1 MKKIV
6 LLLLLCSTQL
16 TIAQESTSLD
26 AYRFEEVEGLF
37 LKKPKPIVVFIHTD
51 WCKFCHAMQKN
62 TFSNP
67 EVIALLNEEFYF
79 ISLDGETKESI
90 SFMGAKFTYKPYGSS
105 GTHQIVKELATVEGS
120 ISYPTTAFIDKELG
134 ILFQLQGYIP
144 IKRFLNTL
152 FEIVKKTNKK
162 SFSKYN

>member
-16 TIAQESTSLD
+16 TIAQETTSLH
-26 AYRFEEVEGLF
+26 AYSFEEVEGLF

-62 TFSNP
+62 TFSDSK
-67 EVIALLNEEFYF
+67 VITLLNDAFYF
-79 ISLDGETKESI
+79 ISLDGETKKSI
-90 SFMGAKFTYKPYGSS
+90 SFMGTEFTYKPYGSS

-120 ISYPTTAFIDKELG
+120 ISYPTTAFLDKNLSIILQKKGYQNKEELLA
-134 ILFQLQGYIP
+134 ILKEIAKQL
-144 IKRFLNTL
+144 
-152 FEIVKKTNKK
+152 
-162 SFSKYN
+162 